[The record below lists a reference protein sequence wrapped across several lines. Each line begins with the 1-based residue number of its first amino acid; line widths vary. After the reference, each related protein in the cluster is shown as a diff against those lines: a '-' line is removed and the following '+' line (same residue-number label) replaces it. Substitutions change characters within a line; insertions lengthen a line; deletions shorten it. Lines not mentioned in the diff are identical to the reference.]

1 MLMILSL
8 RRVSDMGTLFTSTLP
23 LGVIVITGPPPHEP
37 SLRRTSVKY
46 SPTIASSGDQVN
58 HKRVCA
64 INPRAILHE
73 GFILKYQLLG
83 VKDAQQVWYVTRLIK
98 LKMGR

>member
-1 MLMILSL
+1 
-8 RRVSDMGTLFTSTLP
+8 MGTLFTSTLP

-73 GFILKYQLLG
+73 AFISKYSVSATYKLVDVRLVSCSVFLG
-83 VKDAQQVWYVTRLIK
+83 NEIGINLQI
-98 LKMGR
+98 